1 MNVEQYSRQQD
12 IGWQSYFLAFFFWLG
27 LTAAANAQ
35 VTGTVTDQS
44 SNEPLIGVNII
55 IKGKTSLGT
64 ITDIDGSYTI
74 SANAGDTLVFSYT
87 GYATTEISI
96 PDPNG
101 VLDISLSFGSQIL
114 DEIVVVG
121 YGAVVKKDLTGV
133 VTKIESESFNKG
145 IITSPEGLLN
155 GKVAGLQISNN
166 AEPGGGNRI
175 RLRGATSLGASSDP
189 LIVVDGVPLD
199 NVGGEGSRNRLNF
212 LNSADVESMTV
223 LKDASASAIYG
234 SRGANG
240 VIIITTKSG
249 KSGKMR
255 VSYNGNANISTFSA
269 TPANLSPSNFRAAI
283 SAKAPQEFD
292 FLGDQS
298 TDWVSEVIGNA
309 WGTDHNLSVSGGLDR
324 ISYLL
329 SGGYLKNDGVLNTS
343 AHEATSL
350 SANISTKLFNDQLL
364 VNIKSKAGFTTD
376 IFAPNV
382 IGAALTFDPTR
393 PVLDPDSKFGGY
405 YQWADPLAV
414 NNPVSTLNSN
424 NQKGETVRT
433 LNNLTLE
440 YRLPFISGLSLHSN
454 VSYDRTDG
462 DRRNFRDPLLK
473 DGDNYNRGGYL
484 FLQDER
490 LYAALIESFVTWKAD
505 IPGSNSSLELTSG
518 HSWQQF
524 DREYRW
530 TQGFG
535 LEQEGNDWI
544 YTQDINADSF
554 LVENRLI
561 SFFGRLNYTHNNRYL
576 LTASLRR
583 DGSSRFGESNR
594 WGLFPAV
601 AVGWRI
607 LEEDF
612 ARDWNN
618 LFSNLKLRVS
628 WGITGNENIG
638 DFLYNTFY
646 EYGTG
651 DATYQFGDEFVP
663 TLRGRGVDPDIKWEQ
678 TTSLNVGID
687 FGFLNN
693 RLSGSIEGYR
703 KYTNDLLFTVAASAF
718 TNLSDR
724 ILTNIGEMENIG
736 VELQLD
742 AVVIDQKNFSW
753 DLGFNFAHNRN
764 EIKKLDNSTDPNF
777 LGYEAGGI
785 SGDIGQTIQV
795 LKVGESIETFRTYK
809 HILNEN
815 GLPRPDGTD
824 YNGDGLIDNLDIYE
838 DLNGDG
844 LINENDLLPGKSALP
859 DFIFGL
865 TSNFRYQNWDLA
877 ATFRAHLGNYVYNN
891 VASGSGYFQRLTDRV
906 TNNIHESAFIVNF
919 TNRQLKSDY
928 YIEDASFL
936 RLDNVS
942 LGYNIQAGGPFR
954 SLRLSATVQNVF
966 VLTGYSGLDPEIPQF
981 SGGIDN
987 NTYPVSR
994 RFILGVNA
1002 NF

>member
-1 MNVEQYSRQQD
+1 MNVEQYSRQLQS
-12 IGWQSYFLAFFFWLG
+12 GWFRFCLATCLWLG
-27 LTAAANAQ
+27 MTLAAEAQ
-35 VTGTVTDQS
+35 VTGTVTDQES
-44 SNEPLIGVNII
+44 GEPLIGVNII
-55 IKGKTSLGT
+55 LKGNASTGT
-64 ITDIDGSYTI
+64 ITDIDGGYSI
-74 SANAGDTLVFSYT
+74 NANAGDTLVFSYT
-87 GYATTEISI
+87 GYATTETAVSN
-96 PDPNG
+96 PDG
-101 VLDISLSFGSQIL
+101 VINITLSFGSQVL

-121 YGAVVKKDLTGV
+121 YGTVVKKDLTGV
-133 VTKIESESFNKG
+133 VTKIDSESFNKG
-145 IITSPEGLLN
+145 INTSPEGLLN
-155 GKVAGLQISNN
+155 GKVAGLQIANN
-166 AEPGGGNRI
+166 GEPGGGNRI

-199 NVGGEGSRNRLNF
+199 NAGGEGSRNRLNF
-212 LNSADVESMTV
+212 LNAADVESMTV

-249 KSGKMR
+249 KAGKMR
-255 VSYNGNANISTFSA
+255 VSYNGNANISTLSA
-269 TPANLSPSNFRAAI
+269 SPAMLSPSNFRAAI

-298 TDWVSEVIGNA
+298 TDWVSEVTGNA
-309 WGTDHNLSVSGGLDR
+309 WGTDHNLSVSGGSEKV
-324 ISYLL
+324 SYLL
-329 SGGYLKNDGVLNTS
+329 SGGYLRNEGVLNTS
-343 AHEATSL
+343 AHEATSV

-364 VNIKSKAGFTTD
+364 VNLKSKAGFTTD

-405 YQWADPLAV
+405 WQWADPLAV
-414 NNPVSTLNSN
+414 NNPVSTLDLN
-424 NQKGETVRT
+424 NQKGESIRT
-433 LNNLTLE
+433 LNNLSLE
-440 YRLPFISGLSLHSN
+440 YRLPFIRGLSLHSN

-473 DGDNYNRGGYL
+473 DGDNFNRGGYL

-490 LYAALIESFVTWKAD
+490 LYSALIETFGTWKAD
-505 IPGSNSSLELTSG
+505 MPATNSSLEFTAG

-530 TQGFG
+530 TQGFR
-535 LEQEGNDWI
+535 LAQEGDDWT
-544 YTQDINADSF
+544 YTEDITNDSF

-561 SFFGRLNYTHNNRYL
+561 SFFGRLNYTHNDRYL

-583 DGSSRFGESNR
+583 DGSSRFGEANR

-601 AVGWRI
+601 ALGWRI

-612 ARDWNN
+612 ASNWDK

-646 EYGTG
+646 EFGTP
-651 DATYQFGDEFVP
+651 DAAYQFGDEFVP

-678 TTSLNVGID
+678 TTSLNIGID

-736 VELQLD
+736 IELQLD
-742 AVVIDQKNFSW
+742 AVVIDQKDFSW

-777 LGYEAGGI
+777 LGYEDGGI

-795 LKVGESIETFRTYK
+795 LKVGESIETFRTFK

-815 GLPRPDGTD
+815 GLPRADGTD

-865 TSNFRYQNWDLA
+865 TSNLRYQNWDLA
-877 ATFRAHLGNYVYNN
+877 ATFRANLGNYVYNN
-891 VASGSGYFQRLTDRV
+891 VASGAGYFQRLTDRV
-906 TNNIHESAFIVNF
+906 TNNIHESAFIVDF
-919 TNRQLKSDY
+919 TERQLRSDY

-942 LGYNIQAGGPFR
+942 LGYNIPAGGPFR

-981 SGGIDN
+981 SAGIDN

-994 RFILGVNA
+994 RFILGINA